1 MSLVE
6 FLSLS
11 RANFFGKYE
20 LVGLLSVGGM
30 AEVHLASI
38 TGPGGFRK
46 FVVVKRIL
54 PDLKDDPQFSEM
66 FMSEARLTSSL
77 SHSNIAQVFE
87 FGEIDQRLYLS
98 MEFIHGIDLVK
109 VIKHSQR
116 LGVPIP
122 RGLAL
127 RLIRDISVALHYA
140 HTFVDPWGTLN
151 PVIHRDITPRNVML
165 SNSGTV
171 KIIDFGIAKVVGTD
185 PQTSVGNVKGSAGYM
200 APEQVIGETLDA
212 RCDVFSVGVILHE
225 LLTGRRLFSS
235 ADPTEAMRRVVT
247 ETPPSPRSLVPDVP
261 EALSALTMKALE
273 RDRAHR
279 FASAHDLASAIEEA
293 AGPSLYDEYK
303 VGGWV
308 REHFPLQLDQTRK
321 LLASLEKNE
330 RAEVRAIAGA
340 LAANAEARLEA
351 TPGMTLEATLTLDP
365 ARGATVLVVD
375 DSAIGRKVVTARL
388 EGDGFKVVA
397 CASAEEALDALA
409 EMTPDLILSD
419 VNMGELDGFELCA
432 RVRQQPGLQ
441 GLPFIFLSSSCS
453 AEERS
458 RGMSVGGDDF
468 IRKPFEPADLVTR
481 VRAHL
486 RRVAVLK
493 QRPAPA

>member
-1 MSLVE
+1 M
-6 FLSLS
+6 S
-11 RANFFGKYE
+11 RAHFFGKYE

-116 LGVPIP
+116 LGAPVPP
-122 RGLAL
+122 GLAL
-127 RLIRDISVALHYA
+127 RLIRDVSVALHYA

-185 PQTSVGNVKGSAGYM
+185 PQTTAGNVKGSVGYM
-200 APEQVIGETLDA
+200 APEQVLGETLDP

-235 ADPTEAMRRVVT
+235 ADPAEAMRRVVT
-247 ETPPSPRSLVPDVP
+247 ETPPSPRALVPELP

-273 RDRAHR
+273 RDRANR
-279 FASAHDLASAIEEA
+279 FATAHDLAAAIEEA

-303 VGGWV
+303 VGAWV
-308 REHFPLQLDQTRK
+308 REQFPLQLEQTRK
-321 LLASLEKNE
+321 LLVSLEKNE
-330 RAEVRAIAGA
+330 GAEVRAIAVA
-340 LAANAEARLEA
+340 LGSTSTAEWRPDATPERALEA
-351 TPGMTLEATLTLDP
+351 TTTLDP

-375 DSAIGRKVVTARL
+375 DSSIGRKVVTARL

-397 CASAEEALDALA
+397 CASAEEALATLA

-419 VNMGELDGFELCA
+419 VHMGALDGFELCA
-432 RVRQQPGLQ
+432 LVRQQPGLQ
-441 GLPFIFLSSSCS
+441 ALPFIFLSSSCS

-493 QRPAPA
+493 LRPAPA

>member
-1 MSLVE
+1 M
-6 FLSLS
+6 
-11 RANFFGKYE
+11 
-20 LVGLLSVGGM
+20 
-30 AEVHLASI
+30 
-38 TGPGGFRK
+38 
-46 FVVVKRIL
+46 
-54 PDLKDDPQFSEM
+54 
-66 FMSEARLTSSL
+66 
-77 SHSNIAQVFE
+77 
-87 FGEIDQRLYLS
+87 
-98 MEFIHGIDLVK
+98 
-109 VIKHSQR
+109 
-116 LGVPIP
+116 
-122 RGLAL
+122 
-127 RLIRDISVALHYA
+127 
-140 HTFVDPWGTLN
+140 
-151 PVIHRDITPRNVML
+151 
-165 SNSGTV
+165 
-171 KIIDFGIAKVVGTD
+171 
-185 PQTSVGNVKGSAGYM
+185 
-200 APEQVIGETLDA
+200 
-212 RCDVFSVGVILHE
+212 
-225 LLTGRRLFSS
+225 
-235 ADPTEAMRRVVT
+235 
-247 ETPPSPRSLVPDVP
+247 
-261 EALSALTMKALE
+261 
-273 RDRAHR
+273 
-279 FASAHDLASAIEEA
+279 
-293 AGPSLYDEYK
+293 
-303 VGGWV
+303 